1 MIQTNSKS
9 ITEAA
14 SDYIFDLMKTRLP
27 SMYVYH
33 NYKHTEDVVDAIKKI
48 GNKSGLNEDDLEVVT
63 LAGWFHDAGFVE
75 KSENH
80 EDVSI
85 EIARNFLNEHNY
97 KQENI
102 EKIVECINATRYPP
116 SPKTLLE
123 EILCDADLFHLGTKD
138 YADKSDLLRVEWEKS
153 NNKQYSDIDWIKVNI
168 DFLTTHK
175 FYTKYA
181 RKSLEETKAEALLK
195 LQKKYRKKIEE
206 KDNDEKQKQ
215 KIDLEKQ
222 KLDAKK
228 EASTRSDRG
237 IETMFRNTVRTHV
250 EFSAMADNKA
260 NIMISINTLI
270 IGAIVTVLIRKL
282 DSNPQL
288 VIPTFMLLA
297 VSLTCIIYSVLVT
310 RPKITE
316 GKFTKEDIHQ
326 KKTNLLFFGNFYNMP
341 LKDFSWGMNEMMNDK
356 EFLYG
361 NMIKD
366 FYFLGQVL
374 GRKYKYL
381 RICYTIF
388 MYGLVIS
395 VIAYIIAFMITPV
408 QPVNLLE

>member
-1 MIQTNSKS
+1 MIQNNKS
-9 ITEAA
+9 ITEEA
-14 SDYIFDLMKTRLP
+14 SDYVFELFKKKLP
-27 SMYVYH
+27 SIYVYH

-48 GNKSGLNEDDLEVVT
+48 GNKSGLNEEDLETVT
-63 LAGWFHDAGFVE
+63 LAGWFHDTGFIE

-85 EIARNFLNEHNY
+85 ELAKNFLKEHNY
-97 KQENI
+97 KEENI
-102 EKIVECINATRYPP
+102 NKIIGCINATRYPQE
-116 SPKTLLE
+116 PKNLLE
-123 EILCDADLFHLGTKD
+123 EIMCDADLFHLGTKD
-138 YADKSDLLRVEWEKS
+138 YGDKSDLLRVEWEKT
-153 NNKQYSDIDWIKVNI
+153 NNKQYSDLEWLKLNI
-168 DFLTTHK
+168 DFLSTQK

-181 RKSLEETKAEALLK
+181 RKSIGDAKSEALIK

-206 KDNDEKQKQ
+206 KENDEKQRQ
-215 KIDLEKQ
+215 KIDLERE

-250 EFSAMADNKA
+250 EFSGMADNKA

-282 DSNPQL
+282 DTNPQL
-288 VIPTFMLLA
+288 VIPTFMLLT
-297 VSLTCIIYSVLVT
+297 VSLVCIIYSVLVT

-341 LKDFSWGMNEMMNDK
+341 LKEFEWGMNEMMNDK

-374 GRKYKYL
+374 GRKYRYL

-388 MYGLVIS
+388 MYGLIVS
-395 VIAYIIAFMITPV
+395 VVAYIIAFMITPV
-408 QPVNLLE
+408 QPINLLD